1 MISIGKGAF
10 TNISFIESIS
20 IPKHVRIIG
29 EEAFSRCYK
38 LKKVDFPD
46 DSELEIIESDAFGD
60 SFIES
65 ISIPAKVE
73 RLSDGWCM
81 RTPKLTKVT
90 INPGNKHF
98 QYLDSKHQIIIG
110 LNDNVFEEVIFASRD
125 IKSATIPSFIKRIK
139 PFSFFECESIKT
151 VSFTESSS
159 LESIEKESF
168 SYSSIEKV
176 IIPKEV
182 TQIGESAFSFCDKL
196 KTVEFQKNSKL
207 TVINKDAFSYSFL
220 HEIVIPNHVKT
231 ICDGTFSSCRNLQ
244 KIEIDENS
252 ELRVIEKNAFA
263 YSSIQNILIPCN
275 VNKVSQNAFLSCTDL
290 HSIEFL
296 GQHVFIDSFCM
307 KECASLFVMSFP
319 NAHRVSIVKSAI
331 SADSD
336 DFSLFISNHGILI
349 SIDY

>member
-1 MISIGKGAF
+1 MNLNLISIGKGAF

-20 IPKHVRIIG
+20 IPKHARIIG
-29 EEAFSRCYK
+29 EEAFSRCYR
-38 LKKVDFPD
+38 LKKDDFHD

-60 SFIES
+60 PFIES

-98 QYLDSKHQIIIG
+98 QCLDPKHQTIG
-110 LNDNVFEEVIFASRD
+110 LNDNAFEEAIFASRD
-125 IKSATIPSFIKRIK
+125 IKSAAIPSFNKRIK

-168 SYSSIEKV
+168 SYLSIEKV

-207 TVINKDAFSYSFL
+207 TVIKQRCLFLFFS
-220 HEIVIPNHVKT
+220 
-231 ICDGTFSSCRNLQ
+231 
-244 KIEIDENS
+244 
-252 ELRVIEKNAFA
+252 A
-263 YSSIQNILIPCN
+263 
-275 VNKVSQNAFLSCTDL
+275 
-290 HSIEFL
+290 
-296 GQHVFIDSFCM
+296 
-307 KECASLFVMSFP
+307 
-319 NAHRVSIVKSAI
+319 
-331 SADSD
+331 
-336 DFSLFISNHGILI
+336 
-349 SIDY
+349 